1 MNNVMENP
9 FSLSGKTIFVTGASS
24 GIGRIVAIECSK
36 MGATMVISGRNSE
49 RLKET
54 CDKLSGKGHSQL
66 AADISSEEAI
76 RKVAELLPQI
86 DGMVHC
92 AGIYRLAPVSFANQ
106 EMVREVMETNFLG
119 PMALT
124 RETARLKKIKK
135 NGSVVFISSV
145 AGSHVS
151 SPGGS
156 VYSASKSALIGMAR
170 GMALDLAPKGIRVNT
185 VAPAT
190 IQTGIF
196 DGSPVSEQQLS
207 EDMQKYPLKRYGKP
221 EEVAYMVIY
230 LLSDAS
236 MWVTGSNMVIDGG
249 FTLL

>member
-1 MNNVMENP
+1 MENP
-9 FSLSGKTIFVTGASS
+9 FSLTGKTIFVTGASS
-24 GIGRIVAIECSK
+24 GIGRVVAIECSK
-36 MGATMVISGRNSE
+36 MGARMVITGRNSE

-54 CDKLSGKGHSQL
+54 CDKLSGTGHSML
-66 AADISSEEAI
+66 AADIASEEEV
-76 RKVAELLPQI
+76 RRVAESLPPI

-106 EMVREVMETNFLG
+106 ELVREVMETNFLG

-124 RETARLKKIKK
+124 RETARLKKI
-135 NGSVVFISSV
+135 NRDGSVVFVSSV

-156 VYSASKSALIGMAR
+156 VYSASKSALIGMSR
-170 GMALDLAPKGIRVNT
+170 GIALDFAPKGIRVNT
-185 VAPAT
+185 IAPAT

-207 EDMQKYPLKRYGKP
+207 EDIKKYPLKRYGKP

-236 MWVTGSNMVIDGG
+236 MWVTGSNLVIDGG

>member
-1 MNNVMENP
+1 MENP
-9 FSLSGKTIFVTGASS
+9 FSLARKTIFVTGASS
-24 GIGRIVAIECSK
+24 GIGRVVAIECSR
-36 MGATMVISGRNSE
+36 MGATMVITGRNSE

-54 CDKLSGKGHSQL
+54 SDNLSGTGHSFL
-66 AADISSEEAI
+66 TADISSEEEV
-76 RKVAELLPQI
+76 RRVAELIPPI

-92 AGIYRLAPVSFANQ
+92 AGIYRLSPVSFANQ
-106 EMVREVMETNFLG
+106 ELVREVMETNFLG

-124 RETARLKKIKK
+124 RETSRLKKIKR

-190 IQTGIF
+190 IRTGIF
-196 DGSPVSEQQLS
+196 DGSPVSEDQLK
-207 EDMQKYPLKRYGKP
+207 EDLRKYPLKRYGKP

-236 MWVTGSNMVIDGG
+236 LWVTGSNFVIDGG

>member
-1 MNNVMENP
+1 MENP
-9 FSLSGKTIFVTGASS
+9 FSLAGKTVFVTGASS

-36 MGATMVISGRNSE
+36 IGATMVITGRNSE

-54 CDKLSGKGHSQL
+54 CDRLSGTGHSIL
-66 AADISSEEAI
+66 VADISSEEEV
-76 RKVAELLPQI
+76 RRVAESLPPI

-92 AGIYRLAPVSFANQ
+92 AGIYRLTPVSFANQ
-106 EMVREVMETNFLG
+106 ELVREVMETNFLG

-124 RETARLKKIKK
+124 RETSRLKKIKR

-196 DGSPVSEQQLS
+196 DRSPVSEDQLK
-207 EDMQKYPLKRYGKP
+207 EDLRKYPLKRYGKP

-236 MWVTGSNMVIDGG
+236 LWVTGSNFVIDGG